1 MNIEDLREYCISLP
15 HVEESFPFDDE
26 TLVMK
31 IGGKMFAY
39 IPLEKTDAC
48 INLKCDPELA
58 IELREKYNSVQP
70 GFHMNKTH
78 WNTVFVTTE
87 ISENQIKKWI
97 KHSYDLVKAK
107 LPKRSSLILP
117 NQVQGKPLKE

>member
-1 MNIEDLREYCISLP
+1 MNVEDLREYCLSLP

-48 INLKCDPELA
+48 INLKCNPELA

-78 WNTVFVTTE
+78 WNTVYVSTE
-87 ISENQIKKWI
+87 ITENQIKEWI
-97 KHSYDLVKAK
+97 KHSYELVKAK
-107 LPKRSSLILP
+107 LPRKIKMDLEIS
-117 NQVQGKPLKE
+117 NE